1 MGFEVSSLLTLFG
14 AGGGAAAGAAA
25 TPKAPEK
32 GAAVGAVG
40 GAALGMLFGSPQVGG
55 AIGTAI
61 AGLFGGKKKEAF
73 EINAL
78 PAITGEYYGSR
89 PSAERKA
96 LRRAWKPINSE
107 PALWAGLRVAK
118 SASENPQSV
127 DWIADTDVAA
137 VYAAYDAAKKG
148 TAAPV
153 AGAMPATPQMPLPTV
168 TGVTPSVAGAL
179 AEKEAALGKPNYMLI
194 AVIGIAA
201 LVLVMFVM
209 RK

>member
-1 MGFEVSSLLTLFG
+1 MGLEASSLLTLFG

-55 AIGTAI
+55 AIGTALG
-61 AGLFGGKKKEAF
+61 GLFGGKAKKSYQV
-73 EINAL
+73 NAL
-78 PAITGEYYGSR
+78 PALAGEYYGSR
-89 PSAERKA
+89 PSKERKV
-96 LRRAWKPINSE
+96 LRYAWKPINNE
-107 PALWAGLRVAK
+107 PAFYAGLRIAK

-127 DWIADTDVAA
+127 DWITDSDVAA
-137 VYAAYDAAKKG
+137 VYAAYEGAKKG
-148 TAAPV
+148 TAAPI
-153 AGAMPATPQMPLPTV
+153 AGAMPATPQMPAQLV
-168 TGVTPSVAGAL
+168 SGVTPSVAGAL
-179 AEKEAALGKPNYMLI
+179 AEKEVALGKPNYMLI